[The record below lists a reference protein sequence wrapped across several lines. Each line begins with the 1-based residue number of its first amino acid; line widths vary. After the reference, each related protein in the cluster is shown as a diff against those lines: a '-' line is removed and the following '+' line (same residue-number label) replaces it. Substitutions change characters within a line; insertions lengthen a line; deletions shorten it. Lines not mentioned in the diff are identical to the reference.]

1 MEYRISV
8 YVLTVRSYLAWRNG
22 VTRADEEEEV
32 GMIVF

>member
-8 YVLTVRSYLAWRNG
+8 YILTVGSYLVWRNG
-22 VTRADEEEEV
+22 LTRADEEEEV